1 MFLSVSVRRL
11 CGGYSQ
17 CGTSAGPPDF
27 VLQNYRKLFNR
38 PNYTYYYIR
47 HFLFFLVSWG
57 LWNTFCL
64 FLISFSHRYTF
75 HSACRHDI
83 SFPRHLS
90 VPALIPLSPRAH
102 VRQRR
107 QHHLS
112 LPALIHSS
120 PRLHGRQRRQHH
132 LSVPALIPLSPRA
145 HVRQW
150 RQHHLSVP
158 ALIPS
163 SPFWPMKPVLSKSV
177 TLRFRTAFQA
187 IAVSSIATSAA
198 PGLSIVTHPKGLP
211 DSNNSRTWIQNLLDE
226 YKSTNAPDSFIW
238 LSIMRYP

>member
-47 HFLFFLVSWG
+47 HFLFFLVSCG

-90 VPALIPLSPRAH
+90 VPALIPS
-102 VRQRR
+102 
-107 QHHLS
+107 
-112 LPALIHSS
+112 
-120 PRLHGRQRRQHH
+120 
-132 LSVPALIPLSPRA
+132 SPRA

-150 RQHHLSVP
+150 RQHHLSLP

-187 IAVSSIATSAA
+187 TAASSIATSAV

-226 YKSTNAPDSFIW
+226 YKLTNAQDSFIW

>member
-11 CGGYSQ
+11 CGGYSH

-27 VLQNYRKLFNR
+27 VMQNYRKLFNR

-47 HFLFFLVSWG
+47 HFLFFLMSCG

-75 HSACRHDI
+75 HSACRHEI
-83 SFPRHLS
+83 PLPRHLS
-90 VPALIPLSPRAH
+90 LPALIPLSPRAH

-107 QHHLS
+107 QHYLS
-112 LPALIHSS
+112 L
-120 PRLHGRQRRQHH
+120 
-132 LSVPALIPLSPRA
+132 
-145 HVRQW
+145 
-150 RQHHLSVP
+150 P

-187 IAVSSIATSAA
+187 TAASSVATSAA

-211 DSNNSRTWIQNLLDE
+211 DSNNSRIRIQNLLDE

>member
-27 VLQNYRKLFNR
+27 VVQNYRKLFNR

-47 HFLFFLVSWG
+47 HFLFFLVSCG

-90 VPALIPLSPRAH
+90 VPALIPLSP
-102 VRQRR
+102 
-107 QHHLS
+107 
-112 LPALIHSS
+112 
-120 PRLHGRQRRQHH
+120 
-132 LSVPALIPLSPRA
+132 
-145 HVRQW
+145 
-150 RQHHLSVP
+150 
-158 ALIPS
+158 
-163 SPFWPMKPVLSKSV
+163 FWPMKPVLSKSV

-187 IAVSSIATSAA
+187 TQRLLLPHRLPLVY
-198 PGLSIVTHPKGLP
+198 LS
-211 DSNNSRTWIQNLLDE
+211 LLTQKVYLTVIIPE
-226 YKSTNAPDSFIW
+226 QGYKTFLTNINQQTRRIL
-238 LSIMRYP
+238 LSGYP

>member
-1 MFLSVSVRRL
+1 MRDICRAA
-11 CGGYSQ
+11 C
-17 CGTSAGPPDF
+17 F
-27 VLQNYRKLFNR
+27 VVQNYRKLFNR

-47 HFLFFLVSWG
+47 HFLFFLVSCG

-83 SFPRHLS
+83 PFPRHLS

-102 VRQRR
+102 V
-107 QHHLS
+107 
-112 LPALIHSS
+112 
-120 PRLHGRQRRQHH
+120 RQRRQHH

-187 IAVSSIATSAA
+187 TAASSVATSAA

-211 DSNNSRTWIQNLLDE
+211 DSNNSRTRIQNLLDE

>member
-11 CGGYSQ
+11 CGGYSH

-27 VLQNYRKLFNR
+27 VVQNYRKLFNR

-47 HFLFFLVSWG
+47 HFLFFLMSCG

-83 SFPRHLS
+83 PLPR
-90 VPALIPLSPRAH
+90 
-102 VRQRR
+102 
-107 QHHLS
+107 HLS
-112 LPALIHSS
+112 LPALIPSS
-120 PRLHGRQRRQHH
+120 PRLHGRQRRQHY
-132 LSVPALIPLSPRA
+132 LSL
-145 HVRQW
+145 
-150 RQHHLSVP
+150 P

-187 IAVSSIATSAA
+187 TAASSVATSAA

-211 DSNNSRTWIQNLLDE
+211 DSNNSRIRIQNLLDE

>member
-27 VLQNYRKLFNR
+27 VVQNYRKLFNR

-47 HFLFFLVSWG
+47 HFLFFLVSCG

-83 SFPRHLS
+83 PLPR
-90 VPALIPLSPRAH
+90 
-102 VRQRR
+102 
-107 QHHLS
+107 HLS
-112 LPALIHSS
+112 LPALIPSS
-120 PRLHGRQRRQHH
+120 PRAHVRQRRQHH
-132 LSVPALIPLSPRA
+132 LSVPALIPL
-145 HVRQW
+145 
-150 RQHHLSVP
+150 
-158 ALIPS
+158 

-187 IAVSSIATSAA
+187 TAASSIATSAA

>member
-27 VLQNYRKLFNR
+27 VVQNYRKLFNR

-83 SFPRHLS
+83 PLPRHLS
-90 VPALIPLSPRAH
+90 LPALIPSSPRAH
-102 VRQRR
+102 VRQR
-107 QHHLS
+107 
-112 LPALIHSS
+112 
-120 PRLHGRQRRQHH
+120 
-132 LSVPALIPLSPRA
+132 
-145 HVRQW
+145 

-187 IAVSSIATSAA
+187 TAASSVATSAA

-211 DSNNSRTWIQNLLDE
+211 DSNNSSTRIQNLLDE

>member
-11 CGGYSQ
+11 CGGYSH

-27 VLQNYRKLFNR
+27 VVQNYRKLFNR

-47 HFLFFLVSWG
+47 HFLFFLMSCG

-83 SFPRHLS
+83 PLPRHLS
-90 VPALIPLSPRAH
+90 VPALIPSSPRAH

-112 LPALIHSS
+112 LPALI
-120 PRLHGRQRRQHH
+120 
-132 LSVPALIPLSPRA
+132 PL
-145 HVRQW
+145 
-150 RQHHLSVP
+150 
-158 ALIPS
+158 

-177 TLRFRTAFQA
+177 TLRFRTAFLA
-187 IAVSSIATSAA
+187 TAASSVATSAA

-211 DSNNSRTWIQNLLDE
+211 DSNNSRTWTQNLLDE

-238 LSIMRYP
+238 ISIMRYP

>member
-1 MFLSVSVRRL
+1 MRRVFPVRDICRAA
-11 CGGYSQ
+11 C
-17 CGTSAGPPDF
+17 F
-27 VLQNYRKLFNR
+27 VVQNYRKLFNR

-47 HFLFFLVSWG
+47 HFLFFLMSCG

-90 VPALIPLSPRAH
+90 VPALIPSSSRAH

-112 LPALIHSS
+112 
-120 PRLHGRQRRQHH
+120 
-132 LSVPALIPLSPRA
+132 VPVLIPL
-145 HVRQW
+145 
-150 RQHHLSVP
+150 
-158 ALIPS
+158 
-163 SPFWPMKPVLSKSV
+163 SPFWPMKPVLSKSY
-177 TLRFRTAFQA
+177 TLRFRTAFLA
-187 IAVSSIATSAA
+187 TAAFSIATSAA
-198 PGLSIVTHPKGLP
+198 PGLSIVTHPKVLP
-211 DSNNSRTWIQNLLDE
+211 DSNNSRTRIQNLLDE
-226 YKSTNAPDSFIW
+226 YKSTNALDSFIW

>member
-11 CGGYSQ
+11 CGGYSH

-27 VLQNYRKLFNR
+27 VVQNYRKIFNR

-47 HFLFFLVSWG
+47 HFLFFLMSCG

-83 SFPRHLS
+83 PLPR
-90 VPALIPLSPRAH
+90 
-102 VRQRR
+102 
-107 QHHLS
+107 HLS
-112 LPALIHSS
+112 LPALIPLVPPSARQTAETASS
-120 PRLHGRQRRQHH
+120 QSPCSHPLVPLLANEACTKQIRHAS
-132 LSVPALIPLSPRA
+132 LSYS
-145 HVRQW
+145 
-150 RQHHLSVP
+150 
-158 ALIPS
+158 
-163 SPFWPMKPVLSKSV
+163 
-177 TLRFRTAFQA
+177 FQA
-187 IAVSSIATSAA
+187 TAASSIATSAA

-211 DSNNSRTWIQNLLDE
+211 DSNNSRTRIQNLLDE

>member
-1 MFLSVSVRRL
+1 MRDICRAA
-11 CGGYSQ
+11 C
-17 CGTSAGPPDF
+17 F
-27 VLQNYRKLFNR
+27 VVQNYRKLFNR
-38 PNYTYYYIR
+38 PNYTYNYIR
-47 HFLFFLVSWG
+47 HFLFFLMSCG

-83 SFPRHLS
+83 PLPR
-90 VPALIPLSPRAH
+90 
-102 VRQRR
+102 
-107 QHHLS
+107 HLS
-112 LPALIHSS
+112 LPALIPSS
-120 PRLHGRQRRQHH
+120 PRLHGRQRRQHYLSLPALIPSSPRAHVRQRRQHH
-132 LSVPALIPLSPRA
+132 LSVPALIPL
-145 HVRQW
+145 
-150 RQHHLSVP
+150 
-158 ALIPS
+158 

-187 IAVSSIATSAA
+187 TAASSVATSAA

-211 DSNNSRTWIQNLLDE
+211 DSNNSRIRIQNLLDQ

>member
-11 CGGYSQ
+11 CGGYSH

-27 VLQNYRKLFNR
+27 VVQNYRKLFNR

-47 HFLFFLVSWG
+47 HFLFFLMSCG

-83 SFPRHLS
+83 PLPR
-90 VPALIPLSPRAH
+90 
-102 VRQRR
+102 
-107 QHHLS
+107 HLS
-112 LPALIHSS
+112 LPALIPSS
-120 PRLHGRQRRQHH
+120 PRAHVRQRRQHH
-132 LSVPALIPLSPRA
+132 LSVPALIPLSP
-145 HVRQW
+145 
-150 RQHHLSVP
+150 
-158 ALIPS
+158 
-163 SPFWPMKPVLSKSV
+163 FWPVKPVLSKSV

-187 IAVSSIATSAA
+187 TAASSIATSAA

>member
-11 CGGYSQ
+11 CGGYSH

-27 VLQNYRKLFNR
+27 VVQNYRKLFNR

-47 HFLFFLVSWG
+47 HFLFFLVSCG
-57 LWNTFCL
+57 LWNAFCL

-83 SFPRHLS
+83 PLPRHLS
-90 VPALIPLSPRAH
+90 LPALIPSSPRAH

-112 LPALIHSS
+112 L
-120 PRLHGRQRRQHH
+120 
-132 LSVPALIPLSPRA
+132 
-145 HVRQW
+145 
-150 RQHHLSVP
+150 P

-187 IAVSSIATSAA
+187 TAASSVATSAA

-211 DSNNSRTWIQNLLDE
+211 DSNNSRIRIQNLLDE

>member
-90 VPALIPLSPRAH
+90 VPALIPSSPRAH

-107 QHHLS
+107 QHYLS
-112 LPALIHSS
+112 LPALI
-120 PRLHGRQRRQHH
+120 
-132 LSVPALIPLSPRA
+132 PL
-145 HVRQW
+145 
-150 RQHHLSVP
+150 
-158 ALIPS
+158 
-163 SPFWPMKPVLSKSV
+163 SPFWPMKPVLSKSY
-177 TLRFRTAFQA
+177 TLRFRTASRLQQRLLLPHRLPL
-187 IAVSSIATSAA
+187 VY
-198 PGLSIVTHPKGLP
+198 LS
-211 DSNNSRTWIQNLLDE
+211 LLTQKVYLTVIIPE
-226 YKSTNAPDSFIW
+226 QGYKTFLTNINQQTRRIL
-238 LSIMRYP
+238 LSGYP

>member
-11 CGGYSQ
+11 CGGYSH

-27 VLQNYRKLFNR
+27 VVQNYRKIFNR

-83 SFPRHLS
+83 PLPRHLS
-90 VPALIPLSPRAH
+90 VPALIPSSPRAH
-102 VRQRR
+102 V
-107 QHHLS
+107 
-112 LPALIHSS
+112 
-120 PRLHGRQRRQHH
+120 RQRRQHH
-132 LSVPALIPLSPRA
+132 LSVPALIPL
-145 HVRQW
+145 
-150 RQHHLSVP
+150 
-158 ALIPS
+158 

-187 IAVSSIATSAA
+187 TAASSIATSAA

-226 YKSTNAPDSFIW
+226 YKSTNALDSFIW

>member
-47 HFLFFLVSWG
+47 HFLFFLVSCG

-90 VPALIPLSPRAH
+90 VPALIPSSPRAHVSQRRRHYLSVPALIPLSPRAH

-112 LPALIHSS
+112 LPALI
-120 PRLHGRQRRQHH
+120 
-132 LSVPALIPLSPRA
+132 
-145 HVRQW
+145 
-150 RQHHLSVP
+150 
-158 ALIPS
+158 PS
-163 SPFWPMKPVLSKSV
+163 SPLWPMKPLLSKSV
-177 TLRFRTAFQA
+177 TLCFHTAFQA
-187 IAVSSIATSAA
+187 TAASSVATSAA

-211 DSNNSRTWIQNLLDE
+211 DSNNSRTRIQNLLDE
-226 YKSTNAPDSFIW
+226 YKSTNAQDSFIW

>member
-11 CGGYSQ
+11 CGGYSH

-27 VLQNYRKLFNR
+27 VVQNYRKLFNR

-47 HFLFFLVSWG
+47 HLLFFLMSCG

-90 VPALIPLSPRAH
+90 VPALIPSSPRAH

-112 LPALIHSS
+112 
-120 PRLHGRQRRQHH
+120 
-132 LSVPALIPLSPRA
+132 VPALFP
-145 HVRQW
+145 V
-150 RQHHLSVP
+150 
-158 ALIPS
+158 

-187 IAVSSIATSAA
+187 TQRLLLPHRLPLVY
-198 PGLSIVTHPKGLP
+198 LS
-211 DSNNSRTWIQNLLDE
+211 LLTQKVYLTVIIPE
-226 YKSTNAPDSFIW
+226 QGYKIFLTNINQQTCRIR
-238 LSIMRYP
+238 LSGYP

>member
-1 MFLSVSVRRL
+1 MRRVFPVRDICRAA
-11 CGGYSQ
+11 C
-17 CGTSAGPPDF
+17 F
-27 VLQNYRKLFNR
+27 VVQNYRKLFNR

-75 HSACRHDI
+75 HSVCRHDI
-83 SFPRHLS
+83 SFPR
-90 VPALIPLSPRAH
+90 
-102 VRQRR
+102 
-107 QHHLS
+107 HLS

-120 PRLHGRQRRQHH
+120 PRAHVRQRRQHY
-132 LSVPALIPLSPRA
+132 LSL
-145 HVRQW
+145 
-150 RQHHLSVP
+150 P

-187 IAVSSIATSAA
+187 TAASSIATSAA

-211 DSNNSRTWIQNLLDE
+211 DSNNSRIRIQNLLDE

>member
-11 CGGYSQ
+11 CGGYSH

-27 VLQNYRKLFNR
+27 VVQNYRKLFNR

-47 HFLFFLVSWG
+47 HFLFFLMSCG

-83 SFPRHLS
+83 PLPRHLS
-90 VPALIPLSPRAH
+90 LPALIPLSPRAH

-107 QHHLS
+107 QHY
-112 LPALIHSS
+112 
-120 PRLHGRQRRQHH
+120 
-132 LSVPALIPLSPRA
+132 
-145 HVRQW
+145 
-150 RQHHLSVP
+150 LSVP

-187 IAVSSIATSAA
+187 TAASSIATSAA

-211 DSNNSRTWIQNLLDE
+211 DSNNSITRIQNLLDE
-226 YKSTNAPDSFIW
+226 YKSTNVLDSFIW

>member
-47 HFLFFLVSWG
+47 HFLFFLVSCG

-90 VPALIPLSPRAH
+90 VPALIP
-102 VRQRR
+102 
-107 QHHLS
+107 
-112 LPALIHSS
+112 
-120 PRLHGRQRRQHH
+120 
-132 LSVPALIPLSPRA
+132 
-145 HVRQW
+145 
-150 RQHHLSVP
+150 
-158 ALIPS
+158 S

-177 TLRFRTAFQA
+177 TLRFRTASRLQQRLLLQPRLPL
-187 IAVSSIATSAA
+187 VY
-198 PGLSIVTHPKGLP
+198 LS
-211 DSNNSRTWIQNLLDE
+211 LLTQKVYLTVIIPE
-226 YKSTNAPDSFIW
+226 QGYKTFLTNINQQTRRIL
-238 LSIMRYP
+238 LSGYP

>member
-1 MFLSVSVRRL
+1 MRRVFPVRDICRAA
-11 CGGYSQ
+11 C
-17 CGTSAGPPDF
+17 F
-27 VLQNYRKLFNR
+27 VVQNYRKLFNR

-90 VPALIPLSPRAH
+90 LPALIPLSPRAH
-102 VRQRR
+102 V
-107 QHHLS
+107 
-112 LPALIHSS
+112 
-120 PRLHGRQRRQHH
+120 RQRRQHH

-187 IAVSSIATSAA
+187 TAVSSVVTSAA

-211 DSNNSRTWIQNLLDE
+211 DSNNSRTRIQNLLDE

>member
-1 MFLSVSVRRL
+1 MRDICRAA
-11 CGGYSQ
+11 C
-17 CGTSAGPPDF
+17 F
-27 VLQNYRKLFNR
+27 VVQNYRKLFNR
-38 PNYTYYYIR
+38 PNYTYNYIR
-47 HFLFFLVSWG
+47 HFLFFLMSCG

-83 SFPRHLS
+83 PLPR
-90 VPALIPLSPRAH
+90 
-102 VRQRR
+102 
-107 QHHLS
+107 HLS
-112 LPALIHSS
+112 LPALIPSS
-120 PRLHGRQRRQHH
+120 PRLHGRQRRQHY
-132 LSVPALIPLSPRA
+132 LSLPALIPSSPRA
-145 HVRQW
+145 HGIQR
-150 RQHHLSVP
+150 RQHHLSLS

-187 IAVSSIATSAA
+187 TAASSVATSAA

-211 DSNNSRTWIQNLLDE
+211 DSNNSRIRIQNLLDE
-226 YKSTNAPDSFIW
+226 YKSTNAPDSFVW

>member
-27 VLQNYRKLFNR
+27 VVQNYRKIFNR

-90 VPALIPLSPRAH
+90 VPALIPSSPRAH

-107 QHHLS
+107 QHYLS
-112 LPALIHSS
+112 L
-120 PRLHGRQRRQHH
+120 
-132 LSVPALIPLSPRA
+132 
-145 HVRQW
+145 
-150 RQHHLSVP
+150 P

-187 IAVSSIATSAA
+187 TAASSIATSAA

-211 DSNNSRTWIQNLLDE
+211 DSNNSRTWMQNLLDE

-238 LSIMRYP
+238 LSIMRYPREDSR

>member
-47 HFLFFLVSWG
+47 HFLFFLVSCG

-90 VPALIPLSPRAH
+90 LPALIPLVPPSAPPTADTATSHSPRSHSLVPPSA
-102 VRQRR
+102 RQTAETAPSQCPCSHSLVPLLANEACFKQIR
-107 QHHLS
+107 HASLS
-112 LPALIHSS
+112 YS
-120 PRLHGRQRRQHH
+120 
-132 LSVPALIPLSPRA
+132 
-145 HVRQW
+145 
-150 RQHHLSVP
+150 
-158 ALIPS
+158 
-163 SPFWPMKPVLSKSV
+163 
-177 TLRFRTAFQA
+177 FQA
-187 IAVSSIATSAA
+187 TAASSIATSAA

-211 DSNNSRTWIQNLLDE
+211 DSNNSRTRIQNLLDE
-226 YKSTNAPDSFIW
+226 YKSTNVPDSFIW

>member
-27 VLQNYRKLFNR
+27 VVQNYRKLFNR

-83 SFPRHLS
+83 PLPRHLS
-90 VPALIPLSPRAH
+90 LPALIPSSPRAH

-107 QHHLS
+107 QHHLC
-112 LPALIHSS
+112 L
-120 PRLHGRQRRQHH
+120 
-132 LSVPALIPLSPRA
+132 
-145 HVRQW
+145 
-150 RQHHLSVP
+150 P

-187 IAVSSIATSAA
+187 TAASSIATSAA

-211 DSNNSRTWIQNLLDE
+211 DSNNSRTRIQNLLDE

>member
-27 VLQNYRKLFNR
+27 VVQNYRKIFNR

-90 VPALIPLSPRAH
+90 VPALIPSSPRAH
-102 VRQRR
+102 VRQR
-107 QHHLS
+107 
-112 LPALIHSS
+112 
-120 PRLHGRQRRQHH
+120 
-132 LSVPALIPLSPRA
+132 
-145 HVRQW
+145 

-187 IAVSSIATSAA
+187 TAASSVATSAA

-211 DSNNSRTWIQNLLDE
+211 DSNNSRIRIQNLLDE

>member
-27 VLQNYRKLFNR
+27 VVQNYRKLFNR

-47 HFLFFLVSWG
+47 HFLFFLMSCG

-83 SFPRHLS
+83 PLPR
-90 VPALIPLSPRAH
+90 
-102 VRQRR
+102 
-107 QHHLS
+107 HLS
-112 LPALIHSS
+112 LPALIPSS
-120 PRLHGRQRRQHH
+120 PRAHVRQRRQHH
-132 LSVPALIPLSPRA
+132 LSVPALIPLSP
-145 HVRQW
+145 
-150 RQHHLSVP
+150 
-158 ALIPS
+158 
-163 SPFWPMKPVLSKSV
+163 FWPVKPVLSKSV
-177 TLRFRTAFQA
+177 TLRFRTAFQTTA
-187 IAVSSIATSAA
+187 ASSIATSAA
-198 PGLSIVTHPKGLP
+198 SGLSIVTHPKGLP
-211 DSNNSRTWIQNLLDE
+211 DSNNSRTRIQNLLDE

>member
-1 MFLSVSVRRL
+1 MRDICRAA
-11 CGGYSQ
+11 C
-17 CGTSAGPPDF
+17 F
-27 VLQNYRKLFNR
+27 VVQNYRKLFNR

-83 SFPRHLS
+83 PLPLHLS
-90 VPALIPLSPRAH
+90 LPAHIPSYPRAH
-102 VRQRR
+102 VRQR
-107 QHHLS
+107 
-112 LPALIHSS
+112 
-120 PRLHGRQRRQHH
+120 
-132 LSVPALIPLSPRA
+132 
-145 HVRQW
+145 

-187 IAVSSIATSAA
+187 TAASSIATSAA

-211 DSNNSRTWIQNLLDE
+211 DSNNSRTRIQNLLDE

>member
-27 VLQNYRKLFNR
+27 VVQNYRKLFNR

-47 HFLFFLVSWG
+47 HFLFFLVSCG

-83 SFPRHLS
+83 PLPRHLS
-90 VPALIPLSPRAH
+90 LPALIPSSPRAH

-112 LPALIHSS
+112 I
-120 PRLHGRQRRQHH
+120 
-132 LSVPALIPLSPRA
+132 
-145 HVRQW
+145 
-150 RQHHLSVP
+150 P

-187 IAVSSIATSAA
+187 TAASSVATSAA

-211 DSNNSRTWIQNLLDE
+211 DSNNSRTRIQNLLDE
-226 YKSTNAPDSFIW
+226 YKSTNALDSFIW

>member
-47 HFLFFLVSWG
+47 HFLFFLMSCG

-90 VPALIPLSPRAH
+90 VPALIPSSPRAH
-102 VRQRR
+102 V
-107 QHHLS
+107 
-112 LPALIHSS
+112 
-120 PRLHGRQRRQHH
+120 RQRRQHH
-132 LSVPALIPLSPRA
+132 LSVPALIPLSP
-145 HVRQW
+145 
-150 RQHHLSVP
+150 
-158 ALIPS
+158 
-163 SPFWPMKPVLSKSV
+163 FWLMKPVLSKSV
-177 TLRFRTAFQA
+177 TLCFRTAFQA
-187 IAVSSIATSAA
+187 TAASSIATSAA

-211 DSNNSRTWIQNLLDE
+211 DSNNSRTRIQNLLDE

>member
-1 MFLSVSVRRL
+1 MRRVFPVWDI
-11 CGGYSQ
+11 CRAA
-17 CGTSAGPPDF
+17 CF
-27 VLQNYRKLFNR
+27 VVQNYRKLFNR

-47 HFLFFLVSWG
+47 HFLFFLMSCG

-83 SFPRHLS
+83 PLPR
-90 VPALIPLSPRAH
+90 
-102 VRQRR
+102 
-107 QHHLS
+107 HLS
-112 LPALIHSS
+112 LPALIPSS
-120 PRLHGRQRRQHH
+120 PRLHGRQRRQHYLSLPALIPSSPRAHVRQRRQHH
-132 LSVPALIPLSPRA
+132 LSVPALIPL
-145 HVRQW
+145 
-150 RQHHLSVP
+150 
-158 ALIPS
+158 

-187 IAVSSIATSAA
+187 TAASSVATSAA

-211 DSNNSRTWIQNLLDE
+211 DSNNSRIRIQNLLDQ

>member
-27 VLQNYRKLFNR
+27 VVQNYRKLFNR

-47 HFLFFLVSWG
+47 HFLFFLMSCG

-90 VPALIPLSPRAH
+90 VPALIPSSPRAH

-107 QHHLS
+107 QHY
-112 LPALIHSS
+112 
-120 PRLHGRQRRQHH
+120 
-132 LSVPALIPLSPRA
+132 
-145 HVRQW
+145 
-150 RQHHLSVP
+150 LSVP

-177 TLRFRTAFQA
+177 TLRFRTASRLQQRLLLQPRLPL
-187 IAVSSIATSAA
+187 VY
-198 PGLSIVTHPKGLP
+198 LSLLTQKVYLTVIIPVQGYKTFLTNINQQTH
-211 DSNNSRTWIQNLLDE
+211 RIR
-226 YKSTNAPDSFIW
+226 
-238 LSIMRYP
+238 LSGYP

>member
-1 MFLSVSVRRL
+1 MFLSVLVRRL

-27 VLQNYRKLFNR
+27 VVQNYRKLFNR

-47 HFLFFLVSWG
+47 HFLFFLMSCG

-83 SFPRHLS
+83 PLPRHLS
-90 VPALIPLSPRAH
+90 VPALIPLSSRAHVRQRGQHYLSVPALIPSYPRAH

-107 QHHLS
+107 QHHLN
-112 LPALIHSS
+112 
-120 PRLHGRQRRQHH
+120 
-132 LSVPALIPLSPRA
+132 
-145 HVRQW
+145 
-150 RQHHLSVP
+150 VP

-187 IAVSSIATSAA
+187 TAASSIATSAA
-198 PGLSIVTHPKGLP
+198 PGLSIVTHPTGLP
-211 DSNNSRTWIQNLLDE
+211 DSNNSRIRRQNLLDE

>member
-1 MFLSVSVRRL
+1 MRDICRAA
-11 CGGYSQ
+11 C
-17 CGTSAGPPDF
+17 F

-38 PNYTYYYIR
+38 PNYTYYYIS

-83 SFPRHLS
+83 PLPR
-90 VPALIPLSPRAH
+90 
-102 VRQRR
+102 
-107 QHHLS
+107 HLS
-112 LPALIHSS
+112 LPALIPSS
-120 PRLHGRQRRQHH
+120 PRLHGRQRRQHYLSLPALIPSSPRAHVRQRRQHH
-132 LSVPALIPLSPRA
+132 LSVPALIPL
-145 HVRQW
+145 
-150 RQHHLSVP
+150 
-158 ALIPS
+158 

-187 IAVSSIATSAA
+187 TAASSIATSAA